1 MSEKILLLSL
11 LIVLSTC
18 IYISRTRARI
28 STFDNT
34 LYDTETK
41 TLDDIF
47 KPHFTFIS
55 SLTDEGYQVDN
66 TLTDNVRGALKGYV
80 QQKLT
85 DIFKNTQFEDSKV
98 IRDIYN
104 IRVERPGSLLARF
117 SFNVDITNRT
127 LAFTRPLRI
136 HVEMK
141 DYDEMLASVTGMLP
155 DIRLLSIST
164 VAQTEKFTYEHVT
177 TFQSEP
183 VVIKNRYN
191 YI

>member
-1 MSEKILLLSL
+1 MGVFCFALLFALCVY
-11 LIVLSTC
+11 IV
-18 IYISRTRARI
+18 RTRTRNRV

-41 TLDDIF
+41 TLNEIF
-47 KPHFTFIS
+47 EHHSS
-55 SLTDEGYQVDN
+55 SLDLNDNSYQVDN
-66 TLTDNVRGALKGYV
+66 TLTDSVRSALKGYI

-85 DIFKNTQFEDSKV
+85 DIFKNTQFEESKV

-104 IRVERPGSLLARF
+104 IRVFRSQLTRF
-117 SFNVDITNRT
+117 SFNIDITNRT
-127 LAFTRPLRI
+127 LAFTRPLHI
-136 HVEMK
+136 HVEVE

-155 DIRLLSIST
+155 DIRLLRIAT
-164 VAQTEKFTYEHVT
+164 VAQTEKFTYEPVT